1 MKKLLLCVMFVLII
15 VGYNR
20 VHAQDIHINSYL
32 GTEGS
37 IDISYPVT
45 QHEQLDKQIRRYV
58 YGILK
63 AYKRDYE
70 YMLEDNID
78 PIDQA
83 MVSLDCSIAGS
94 GSRYLSIWCD
104 GYRYVGGAH
113 GSQWVKTFNYDLMH
127 KKMITLVSLISKGK
141 LKLISHNLYRYFV
154 LELQAVDND
163 SKQWIKSGLVADYN
177 NYQDFVIQSSSGS
190 TIDTLLF
197 YFEPY
202 QLASYTVG
210 SHRVKVAY
218 PSGKIAR

>member
-113 GSQWVKTFNYDLMH
+113 GSQWVKTF
-127 KKMITLVSLISKGK
+127 
-141 LKLISHNLYRYFV
+141 
-154 LELQAVDND
+154 
-163 SKQWIKSGLVADYN
+163 
-177 NYQDFVIQSSSGS
+177 
-190 TIDTLLF
+190 
-197 YFEPY
+197 
-202 QLASYTVG
+202 
-210 SHRVKVAY
+210 
-218 PSGKIAR
+218 